1 MDPIVFAKLRISCAT
16 KLLPVQVET
25 QQSFKNK
32 CINPHKS
39 LTRIKYAESNICAK
53 VFSLPLKWKYRQ
65 TCGKHLK
72 VCYATDFIL
81 WNKFNFISIHF
92 RQSTFFNHNYVENAK
107 TASKSPSLKRS
118 LLTVIPAKLE
128 RYQNHKSQNQ
138 ERSHILPRKC
148 QALRAKEA
156 HPTGINTSPATE
168 ATAAA
173 RSSHKF
179 TFNTTMSQALL
190 V

>member
-1 MDPIVFAKLRISCAT
+1 MPPRFSQYKWWL
-16 KLLPVQVET
+16 
-25 QQSFKNK
+25 QSFINK

-39 LTRIKYAESNICAK
+39 LTRLSNAESNICAK

-81 WNKFNFISIHF
+81 WNKFSFISIPFWQLHF
-92 RQSTFFNHNYVENAK
+92 LITIMLRMQK
-107 TASKSPSLKRS
+107 ASKSPSLKCS

-138 ERSHILPRKC
+138 EESHTLPRKC
-148 QALRAKEA
+148 QALRAKHA
-156 HPTGINTSPATE
+156 HPIEINTSPATE

-173 RSSHKF
+173 R
-179 TFNTTMSQALL
+179 